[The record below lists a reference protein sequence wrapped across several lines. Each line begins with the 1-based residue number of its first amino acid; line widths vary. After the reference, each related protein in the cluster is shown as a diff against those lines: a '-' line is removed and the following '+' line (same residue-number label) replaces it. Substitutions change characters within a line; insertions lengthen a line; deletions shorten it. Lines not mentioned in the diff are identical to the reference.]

1 MNNTVEQLLELRQV
15 LLRCFLS
22 VTLVFIGLLFYAK
35 QLYTT
40 LAQPLLKF
48 LPENSQMIAIDVATP
63 FLVPMKL
70 ALTLAI
76 FISIPFVLYQLWK
89 FIAPGLYQHEKK
101 FFMPLFV
108 GSLVLFYGGILFA
121 YFIVLPLTFS
131 FFIYSAPEGVL
142 VMTDIASY
150 LSFVLKMFFAFG
162 LAFQIPVLILVLTKL
177 KLISPEKLSQ
187 QRPYVIIG
195 AFVVGM
201 LLTPPDVISQTL
213 LAIPLWLLF
222 EAGLI
227 LSSRLSS
234 EKTLP

>member
-1 MNNTVEQLLELRQV
+1 MNNTVEQLLELRQI

-22 VTLVFIGLLFYAK
+22 VTLIFIALLLYAK
-35 QLYTT
+35 QLYET

-48 LPENSQMIAIDVATP
+48 LPENGQMIAIDVATP

-76 FISIPFVLYQLWK
+76 FIAIPFILYQLWK

-101 FFMPLFV
+101 FFIPLFF
-108 GSLVLFYGGILFA
+108 GSLSLFYGGILFA

-131 FFIYSAPEGVL
+131 FFIFSAPKDVV

-150 LSFVLKMFFAFG
+150 LNFVLKMFFAFG
-162 LAFQIPVLILVLTKL
+162 LAFQIPVLILVLAKL
-177 KLISPEKLSQ
+177 NIISPEKLSQ

-201 LLTPPDVISQTL
+201 VLTPPDIFSQTL
-213 LAIPLWLLF
+213 LAIPLWMLF
-222 EAGLI
+222 ELGIFLAKKK
-227 LSSRLSS
+227 
-234 EKTLP
+234 KTDMSL

>member
-22 VTLVFIGLLFYAK
+22 VSLIFIALLFYAK
-35 QLYTT
+35 QLYNL

-48 LPENSQMIAIDVATP
+48 LPDNSQMIAIDVATP

-76 FISIPFVLYQLWK
+76 FIAIPFVLYQLWK

-101 FFMPLFV
+101 FFMPLFL
-108 GSLVLFYGGILFA
+108 GSISLFYFGILFA
-121 YFIVLPLTFS
+121 YFVVLPLTFS

-150 LSFVLKMFFAFG
+150 LNFVLKMFFAFG

-177 KLISPEKLSQ
+177 NIVSAEKLRQ
-187 QRPYVIIG
+187 QRPYVIIA
-195 AFVVGM
+195 AFIIGM

-213 LAIPLWLLF
+213 LALPLCLLF
-222 EAGLI
+222 ELGLF
-227 LSSRLSS
+227 LARDNKKNKVL
-234 EKTLP
+234 

>member
-22 VTLVFIGLLFYAK
+22 IALIFIGLLFYAK
-35 QLYTT
+35 QLYTA
-40 LAQPLLKF
+40 LSQPLLKF

-76 FISIPFVLYQLWK
+76 FIAIPFVFYQLWK
-89 FIAPGLYQHEKK
+89 FIAPGLYQHEKR
-101 FFMPLFV
+101 FFVPLFF
-108 GSLVLFYGGILFA
+108 GSLILFYGGILFA

-131 FFIYSAPEGVL
+131 FFIYSAPTGVV
-142 VMTDIASY
+142 VMTDIAAY
-150 LSFVLKMFFAFG
+150 LNFVLKMFFAFG
-162 LAFQIPVLILVLTKL
+162 LAFQIPVLILILAKL
-177 KLISPEKLSQ
+177 NIIHPEKFSEK
-187 QRPYVIIG
+187 RPYVIIC

-213 LAIPLWLLF
+213 LAVPLCLLF
-222 EAGLI
+222 ELGI
-227 LSSRLSS
+227 LLAKKYQS
-234 EKTLP
+234 

>member
-1 MNNTVEQLLELRQV
+1 MNSTVEQLLELRQV
-15 LLRCFLS
+15 LLRCFVS
-22 VTLVFIGLLFYAK
+22 VALIFAVLLFYAK

-76 FISIPFVLYQLWK
+76 FMAIPFVLYQLWK
-89 FIAPGLYQHEKK
+89 FIAPGLYKHEKK
-101 FFMPLFV
+101 FFMPLFF
-108 GSLVLFYGGILFA
+108 GSLSLFYGGILFA
-121 YFIVLPLTFS
+121 YFVVLPLTFS

-150 LSFVLKMFFAFG
+150 LNFVLKMFFAFG

-177 KLISPEKLSQ
+177 NIITPEKLSA

-213 LAIPLWLLF
+213 LAVPLCLLF
-222 EAGLI
+222 ELGLF
-227 LSSRLSS
+227 LAKQKKSNLVS
-234 EKTLP
+234 

>member
-15 LLRCFLS
+15 LLRCILS
-22 VTLVFIGLLFYAK
+22 VALIFVGLLFYAR
-35 QLYTT
+35 QLYTA

-76 FISIPFVLYQLWK
+76 FIAIPFVFYHLWK
-89 FIAPGLYQHEKK
+89 FIAPGLYQHEKS
-101 FFMPLFV
+101 FFMPVFL
-108 GSLVLFYGGILFA
+108 GSLSLFYIGILFA
-121 YFIVLPLTFS
+121 YFVVLPLTFS
-131 FFIYSAPEGVL
+131 FFIYSAPEGVT

-150 LSFVLKMFFAFG
+150 LDFVLKMFFAFG

-177 KLISPEKLSQ
+177 NIISVEKLRT

-195 AFVVGM
+195 AFVIGM
-201 LLTPPDVISQTL
+201 LLTPPDMVSQTL
-213 LAIPLWLLF
+213 LAIPLCLLF
-222 EAGLI
+222 ELGLV
-227 LSSRLSS
+227 LARDN
-234 EKTLP
+234 KRNKV

>member
-22 VTLVFIGLLFYAK
+22 VTLIFIALLFYAK
-35 QLYTT
+35 QLYET

-48 LPENSQMIAIDVATP
+48 LPENGQMIAIDVATP

-76 FISIPFVLYQLWK
+76 FITIPFILYQLWK

-101 FFMPLFV
+101 FFMPLFF
-108 GSLVLFYGGILFA
+108 GSLSLFYGGILFA

-131 FFIYSAPEGVL
+131 FFIFSAPKGVV

-150 LSFVLKMFFAFG
+150 LNFVLKMFFAFG
-162 LAFQIPVLILVLTKL
+162 LAFQIPVLILVLAKL
-177 KLISPEKLSQ
+177 NIISPEKLSQ

-201 LLTPPDVISQTL
+201 VLTPPDIFSQAL
-213 LAIPLWLLF
+213 LAVPLWVLF
-222 EAGLI
+222 ELGIFLAKKKKIGMSL
-227 LSSRLSS
+227 
-234 EKTLP
+234 

>member
-1 MNNTVEQLLELRQV
+1 MNSTVEQLLELRQV

-22 VTLVFIGLLFYAK
+22 IALVFIGLLFYAK

-48 LPENSQMIAIDVATP
+48 LPQNSQMIAIDVATP

-76 FISIPFVLYQLWK
+76 FIAIPFVLYQLWK

-101 FFMPLFV
+101 FFMPVFFS
-108 GSLVLFYGGILFA
+108 SLTLFYGGILFA
-121 YFIVLPLTFS
+121 YFIVLPMTFS
-131 FFIYSAPEGVL
+131 FFIYSAPAGVT

-150 LSFVLKMFFAFG
+150 LNFVLKMFFAFG
-162 LAFQIPVLILVLTKL
+162 LAFQIPVLILVLCKL
-177 KLISPEKLSQ
+177 NILNPATLSA

-213 LAIPLWLLF
+213 LAIPLWILF
-222 EAGLI
+222 EIGLWFAKKN
-227 LSSRLSS
+227 
-234 EKTLP
+234 KTNTSY